1 MKADANS
8 TPGFRLKI
16 DKNTMKRHSLFFQ
29 RGDYARIAEMSG
41 VTRSSIS
48 DCFKSGT
55 ATEEVAK
62 AMKAFYAKKEKMQKS
77 LAA

>member
-8 TPGFRLKI
+8 LLTYRLKI
-16 DKNTMKRHSLFFQ
+16 DKNTMKRHNALFQ

-41 VTRSSIS
+41 VTRSNIS

-55 ATEEVAK
+55 ATPTVAH
-62 AMKAFYAKKEKMQKS
+62 AMKAFYAKKEKMQRS